1 MSPSKKMGGVNL
13 LNKAET
19 KKYKKIGFK
28 HMSYKT
34 QKKIIIALFLTI
46 PLLFMFVF
54 TYLPAINMIS
64 YSFTNWKGY
73 GDKVF
78 VGLQNYIDILSDP
91 ETFSVLKN
99 SLYYFVGGL
108 IQLILSFVFA
118 VILNSRIKGKG
129 FFKSLFFFPYL
140 VNGVAISLMFL
151 FFFQPSGTLD
161 TVLTALGLES
171 LIRQWLGDAAYVNFS
186 LAFTSIWRFFGYN
199 FVIFLGA
206 LQSISDEVLEAADL
220 DGATEW
226 DKIRYIYIPS
236 VKRIIQLNLVLNI
249 SGAISVF
256 EIPYIMTGGANGS
269 STFVIE
275 TMNTAFK
282 FNKVGKASA
291 MAVIVMFIVVAVALI
306 QNIFFKEEKDAK

>member
-1 MSPSKKMGGVNL
+1 M
-13 LNKAET
+13 
-19 KKYKKIGFK
+19 FK
-28 HMSYKT
+28 NVSYKT
-34 QKKIIIALFLTI
+34 QRKFIIALFLVI
-46 PLLFMFVF
+46 PLTLLFVF

-73 GDKVF
+73 GPKTF
-78 VGLQNYIDILSDP
+78 VGLENYINIFSDP
-91 ETFSVLKN
+91 EVFSVLKN

-108 IQLILSFVFA
+108 IQLALAFIFS
-118 VILNSRIKGKG
+118 VIINSKIKGKS

-140 VNGVAISLMFL
+140 INGVAISLMFL
-151 FFFQPSGTLD
+151 FFFQPSGTFD
-161 TVLTALGLES
+161 TVLSMLGLDS
-171 LIRQWLGDAAYVNFS
+171 LIRQWLGDAQYVNFS

-199 FVIFLGA
+199 FIIFLGA

-220 DGATEW
+220 DGAGDW

-256 EIPYIMTGGANGS
+256 EIPYIMTGGSNGS

-275 TMNTAFK
+275 TIKTAFTY
-282 FNKVGKASA
+282 NKVGKASA
-291 MAVIVMFIVVAVALI
+291 MAVIVMFIVAAVALI
-306 QNIFFKEEKDAK
+306 QNIFFKEDKEYAK

>member
-1 MSPSKKMGGVNL
+1 M
-13 LNKAET
+13 
-19 KKYKKIGFK
+19 FK
-28 HMSYKT
+28 NVSYKT
-34 QKKIIIALFLTI
+34 QRKFIIALFLLI
-46 PLLFMFVF
+46 PLTLLFVF

-73 GDKVF
+73 GPKTF
-78 VGLQNYIDILSDP
+78 VGLENYINIFSDP
-91 ETFSVLKN
+91 EVFSVLKN

-108 IQLILSFVFA
+108 IQLALAFVFA
-118 VILNSRIKGKG
+118 VIINSKIKGKS

-140 VNGVAISLMFL
+140 INGVAISLMFL
-151 FFFQPSGTLD
+151 FFFQPSGTFD
-161 TVLTALGLES
+161 TVLSMLGLDS
-171 LIRQWLGDAAYVNFS
+171 LIRQWLGDAQYVNFS

-199 FVIFLGA
+199 FIIFLGA

-220 DGATEW
+220 DGAGDW

-256 EIPYIMTGGANGS
+256 EIPYIMTGGSNGS

-275 TMNTAFK
+275 TIKTAFTY
-282 FNKVGKASA
+282 NKVGKASA
-291 MAVIVMFIVVAVALI
+291 MAVIVMFIVAAVALI
-306 QNIFFKEEKDAK
+306 QNIFFKEEKEYAK

>member
-1 MSPSKKMGGVNL
+1 M
-13 LNKAET
+13 
-19 KKYKKIGFK
+19 FK
-28 HMSYKT
+28 NVSYKT
-34 QKKIIIALFLTI
+34 QRKFIIALFLVI
-46 PLLFMFVF
+46 PLTLLFVF

-73 GDKVF
+73 GSKTF
-78 VGLQNYIDILSDP
+78 VGLENYINIFSDP
-91 ETFSVLKN
+91 EVFSVLKN

-108 IQLILSFVFA
+108 IQLALAFIFA
-118 VILNSRIKGKG
+118 VIINSKIKGKS

-140 VNGVAISLMFL
+140 INGVAISLMFL
-151 FFFQPSGTLD
+151 FFFQPSGTFD
-161 TVLTALGLES
+161 TVLSMLGLDS
-171 LIRQWLGDAAYVNFS
+171 LIRQWLGDAQYVNFS

-199 FVIFLGA
+199 FIIFLGA

-220 DGATEW
+220 DGAGDW

-256 EIPYIMTGGANGS
+256 EIPYIMTGGSNGS

-275 TMNTAFK
+275 TIKTAFTY
-282 FNKVGKASA
+282 NKVGKASA
-291 MAVIVMFIVVAVALI
+291 MAVIVMFIVAAVALI
-306 QNIFFKEEKDAK
+306 QNIFFKEDKEYAK

>member
-1 MSPSKKMGGVNL
+1 M
-13 LNKAET
+13 
-19 KKYKKIGFK
+19 FK
-28 HMSYKT
+28 NVSYKT
-34 QKKIIIALFLTI
+34 QRKLIITLFLLI
-46 PLLFMFVF
+46 PLTLLFVF

-64 YSFTNWKGY
+64 YSFTDWKGY
-73 GDKVF
+73 GAKNF
-78 VGLQNYIDILSDP
+78 VGMQNYINIFSDP
-91 ETFSVLKN
+91 EIFSVLKN

-108 IQLILSFVFA
+108 IQLGLSFVFA
-118 VILNSRIKGKG
+118 VIINSKIKGKG

-140 VNGVAISLMFL
+140 INGVAISLMFL

-161 TVLTALGLES
+161 TVLSMLGLDGM
-171 LIRQWLGDAAYVNFS
+171 IRQWLGDAHYVNFS

-199 FVIFLGA
+199 FIIFLGA

-220 DGATEW
+220 DGAGDW
-226 DKIRYIYIPS
+226 QKIRYIYIPS

-275 TMNTAFK
+275 TMKTAFTY
-282 FNKVGKASA
+282 NKVGKASA
-291 MAVIVMFIVVAVALI
+291 MAVIVMLIVAAVAVI
-306 QNIFFKEEKDAK
+306 QNIFFKEDKEYAK

>member
-1 MSPSKKMGGVNL
+1 M
-13 LNKAET
+13 
-19 KKYKKIGFK
+19 FK
-28 HMSYKT
+28 NVSYKT
-34 QKKIIIALFLTI
+34 QRKLIITLFLLI
-46 PLLFMFVF
+46 PLTLLFVF

-64 YSFTNWKGY
+64 YSFTDWKGY
-73 GDKVF
+73 GAKNF
-78 VGLQNYIDILSDP
+78 IGMQNYINIFSDP
-91 ETFSVLKN
+91 EIFSVLKN

-108 IQLILSFVFA
+108 IQLGLSFIFA
-118 VILNSRIKGKG
+118 VIINSKIKGKG

-140 VNGVAISLMFL
+140 INGVAISLMFL

-161 TVLTALGLES
+161 TVLSMLGLDGM
-171 LIRQWLGDAAYVNFS
+171 IRQWLGDAHYVNFS

-199 FVIFLGA
+199 FIIFLGA

-220 DGATEW
+220 DGAGDW
-226 DKIRYIYIPS
+226 QKIRYIYIPS

-275 TMNTAFK
+275 TMKTAFTY
-282 FNKVGKASA
+282 NKVGKASA
-291 MAVIVMFIVVAVALI
+291 MAVIVMLIVAAVAAI
-306 QNIFFKEEKDAK
+306 QNIFFKEDKEYAK

>member
-1 MSPSKKMGGVNL
+1 M
-13 LNKAET
+13 
-19 KKYKKIGFK
+19 FK
-28 HMSYKT
+28 NVSYKT
-34 QKKIIIALFLTI
+34 QRKFIIALFLLI
-46 PLLFMFVF
+46 PLTLLFVF

-64 YSFTNWKGY
+64 YSFTDWKGY
-73 GDKVF
+73 GAKNF
-78 VGLQNYIDILSDP
+78 VGMQNYINIFSDP
-91 ETFSVLKN
+91 EIFSVLKN

-108 IQLILSFVFA
+108 IQLGLSFVFA
-118 VILNSRIKGKG
+118 VIINSKIKGKG

-140 VNGVAISLMFL
+140 INGVAISLMFL

-161 TVLTALGLES
+161 TVLSMLGLDGM
-171 LIRQWLGDAAYVNFS
+171 IRQWLGDAHYVNFS

-199 FVIFLGA
+199 FIIFLGA

-220 DGATEW
+220 DGAGDW
-226 DKIRYIYIPS
+226 QKIRYIYIPS

-275 TMNTAFK
+275 TMKTAFTY
-282 FNKVGKASA
+282 NKVGKASA
-291 MAVIVMFIVVAVALI
+291 MAVIVMLIVAAVAAI
-306 QNIFFKEEKDAK
+306 QNIFFKEDKEYAK

>member
-1 MSPSKKMGGVNL
+1 M
-13 LNKAET
+13 
-19 KKYKKIGFK
+19 FK
-28 HMSYKT
+28 NVSYKT
-34 QKKIIIALFLTI
+34 QRKLIITLFLLI
-46 PLLFMFVF
+46 PLTLLFVF

-64 YSFTNWKGY
+64 YSFTDWKGY
-73 GDKVF
+73 GAKNF
-78 VGLQNYIDILSDP
+78 IGMQNYINIFSDP
-91 ETFSVLKN
+91 EIFSVLKN

-108 IQLILSFVFA
+108 IQLGLSFVFA
-118 VILNSRIKGKG
+118 VIINSKIKGKG

-140 VNGVAISLMFL
+140 INGVAISLMFL

-161 TVLTALGLES
+161 TVLSMLGLDGM
-171 LIRQWLGDAAYVNFS
+171 IRQWLGDAHYVNFS

-199 FVIFLGA
+199 FIIFLGA

-220 DGATEW
+220 DGAGDW
-226 DKIRYIYIPS
+226 QKIRYIYIPS

-275 TMNTAFK
+275 TMKTAFTY
-282 FNKVGKASA
+282 NKVGKASA
-291 MAVIVMFIVVAVALI
+291 MAVIVMLIVAAVAAI
-306 QNIFFKEEKDAK
+306 QNIFFKEDKEYAK

>member
-1 MSPSKKMGGVNL
+1 M
-13 LNKAET
+13 
-19 KKYKKIGFK
+19 FK
-28 HMSYKT
+28 NVSYKT
-34 QKKIIIALFLTI
+34 QRKLIITLFLLI
-46 PLLFMFVF
+46 PLTLLFVF

-64 YSFTNWKGY
+64 YSFTDWKGY
-73 GDKVF
+73 GAKNF
-78 VGLQNYIDILSDP
+78 VGMQNYINIFSDP
-91 ETFSVLKN
+91 EIFSVLKN

-108 IQLILSFVFA
+108 IQLGLSFVFA
-118 VILNSRIKGKG
+118 VIINSKIKGKG

-140 VNGVAISLMFL
+140 INGVAISLMFL

-161 TVLTALGLES
+161 TVLSMLGLDGM
-171 LIRQWLGDAAYVNFS
+171 IRQWLGDAHYVNFS

-199 FVIFLGA
+199 FIILLGA

-220 DGATEW
+220 DGAGDW
-226 DKIRYIYIPS
+226 QKIRYIYIPS

-275 TMNTAFK
+275 TMKTAFTY
-282 FNKVGKASA
+282 NKVGKASA
-291 MAVIVMFIVVAVALI
+291 MAVIVMLIVAAVAAI
-306 QNIFFKEEKDAK
+306 QNIFFKEDKEYAK

>member
-1 MSPSKKMGGVNL
+1 M
-13 LNKAET
+13 
-19 KKYKKIGFK
+19 FK
-28 HMSYKT
+28 NVSYKT
-34 QKKIIIALFLTI
+34 QRKLIITLFLLI
-46 PLLFMFVF
+46 PLTLLFVF

-64 YSFTNWKGY
+64 YSFTDWKGY
-73 GDKVF
+73 GAKNF
-78 VGLQNYIDILSDP
+78 VGMQNYINIFSDP
-91 ETFSVLKN
+91 EIFSVLKN

-108 IQLILSFVFA
+108 IQLGLSFVFA
-118 VILNSRIKGKG
+118 VIINSKIKGKG

-140 VNGVAISLMFL
+140 INGVAISLMFL

-161 TVLTALGLES
+161 TVLSMLGLDGM
-171 LIRQWLGDAAYVNFS
+171 IRQWLGDAHYVNFS

-199 FVIFLGA
+199 FIIFLGA

-220 DGATEW
+220 DGAGDW
-226 DKIRYIYIPS
+226 QKIRYIYIPS

-275 TMNTAFK
+275 TMKTAFTY
-282 FNKVGKASA
+282 NKVGKASA
-291 MAVIVMFIVVAVALI
+291 MAVIVMLIVAAVAAV
-306 QNIFFKEEKDAK
+306 QNIFFKEDKEYAK

>member
-1 MSPSKKMGGVNL
+1 M
-13 LNKAET
+13 
-19 KKYKKIGFK
+19 FK
-28 HMSYKT
+28 NVIYKT
-34 QKKIIIALFLTI
+34 QRKLIITLFLLI
-46 PLLFMFVF
+46 PLTLLFVF

-64 YSFTNWKGY
+64 YSFTDWKGY
-73 GDKVF
+73 GAKNF
-78 VGLQNYIDILSDP
+78 VGMQNYINIFSDP
-91 ETFSVLKN
+91 EIFSVLKN

-108 IQLILSFVFA
+108 IQLGLSFVFA
-118 VILNSRIKGKG
+118 VIINSKIKGKG

-140 VNGVAISLMFL
+140 INGVAISLMFL

-161 TVLTALGLES
+161 TVLSMLGLDGM
-171 LIRQWLGDAAYVNFS
+171 IRQWLGDAHYVNFS

-199 FVIFLGA
+199 FIIFLGA

-220 DGATEW
+220 DGAGDW
-226 DKIRYIYIPS
+226 QKIRYIYIPS

-275 TMNTAFK
+275 TMKTAFTY
-282 FNKVGKASA
+282 NKVGKASA
-291 MAVIVMFIVVAVALI
+291 MAVIVMLIVAAVAAI
-306 QNIFFKEEKDAK
+306 QNIFFKEDKEYAK

>member
-1 MSPSKKMGGVNL
+1 M
-13 LNKAET
+13 
-19 KKYKKIGFK
+19 FK
-28 HMSYKT
+28 NVSYKT
-34 QKKIIIALFLTI
+34 QRKFIIALFLLI
-46 PLLFMFVF
+46 PLTLLFVF

-64 YSFTNWKGY
+64 YSFTDWKGY
-73 GDKVF
+73 GAKNF
-78 VGLQNYIDILSDP
+78 IGMQNYINIFSDP
-91 ETFSVLKN
+91 EIFSVLKN

-108 IQLILSFVFA
+108 IQLGLSFVFA
-118 VILNSRIKGKG
+118 VIINSKIKGKG

-140 VNGVAISLMFL
+140 INGVAISLMFL

-161 TVLTALGLES
+161 TVLSMLGLDGM
-171 LIRQWLGDAAYVNFS
+171 IRQWLGDAHYVNFS

-199 FVIFLGA
+199 FIIFLGA

-220 DGATEW
+220 DGAGDW
-226 DKIRYIYIPS
+226 QKIRYIYIPS

-275 TMNTAFK
+275 TMKTAFTY
-282 FNKVGKASA
+282 NKVGKASA
-291 MAVIVMFIVVAVALI
+291 MAVIVMLIVAAVAAI
-306 QNIFFKEEKDAK
+306 QNIFFKEDKEYAK

>member
-1 MSPSKKMGGVNL
+1 MLNTAKISKP
-13 LNKAET
+13 
-19 KKYKKIGFK
+19 KKIGFK

-34 QKKIIIALFLTI
+34 QKKVIIAIFLTI
-46 PLLFMFVF
+46 PLLFMLVF

-64 YSFTNWKGY
+64 YSFTSWKGY

-78 VGLQNYIDILSDP
+78 VGFQNYIDILSDP
-91 ETFSVLKN
+91 ETFGVFKN
-99 SLYYFVGGL
+99 SLYYFIGGL
-108 IQLILSFVFA
+108 IQLALSFVFA
-118 VILNSRIKGKG
+118 VILNSRMKGKG

-186 LAFTSIWRFFGYN
+186 LAFTSVWRFFGYN

-206 LQSISDEVLEAADL
+206 LQSISDEVLEAAEL

-236 VKRIIQLNLVLNI
+236 VKRIIQLNLILNI

-256 EIPYIMTGGANGS
+256 EMPYIMTGGANGS

-291 MAVIVMFIVVAVALI
+291 MAVIVMLIVSAVALI

>member
-1 MSPSKKMGGVNL
+1 M
-13 LNKAET
+13 
-19 KKYKKIGFK
+19 FK
-28 HMSYKT
+28 NVSYKT
-34 QKKIIIALFLTI
+34 QRKLIITLFLLI
-46 PLLFMFVF
+46 PLTLLFVF

-64 YSFTNWKGY
+64 YSFTDWKGY
-73 GDKVF
+73 GAKNF
-78 VGLQNYIDILSDP
+78 VGMQNYINIFSDP
-91 ETFSVLKN
+91 EIFSVLKN

-108 IQLILSFVFA
+108 IQLGLSFVFA
-118 VILNSRIKGKG
+118 VIINSKIKGKG

-140 VNGVAISLMFL
+140 INGVAISLMFL

-161 TVLTALGLES
+161 TVLSMLGLDGM
-171 LIRQWLGDAAYVNFS
+171 IRQWLGDAHYVNFS

-199 FVIFLGA
+199 FIIFLGA

-220 DGATEW
+220 DGAGDW
-226 DKIRYIYIPS
+226 QKIRYIYIPS

-275 TMNTAFK
+275 TMKTAFTY
-282 FNKVGKASA
+282 NKVGKASA
-291 MAVIVMFIVVAVALI
+291 MAVIVMLIVAAVVAI
-306 QNIFFKEEKDAK
+306 QNIFFKEDKEYAK

>member
-1 MSPSKKMGGVNL
+1 M
-13 LNKAET
+13 
-19 KKYKKIGFK
+19 FK
-28 HMSYKT
+28 NVSYKT
-34 QKKIIIALFLTI
+34 QRKLIITLFLLI
-46 PLLFMFVF
+46 PLTLLFVF

-64 YSFTNWKGY
+64 YSFTDWKGY
-73 GDKVF
+73 GAKNF
-78 VGLQNYIDILSDP
+78 VGMQNYINIFSDP
-91 ETFSVLKN
+91 EIFSVLKN

-108 IQLILSFVFA
+108 IQLGLSFVFA
-118 VILNSRIKGKG
+118 VIINSKIKGKG

-140 VNGVAISLMFL
+140 INGVAISLMFL

-161 TVLTALGLES
+161 TVLSMLGLDGM
-171 LIRQWLGDAAYVNFS
+171 IRQWLGDAHYVNFS

-199 FVIFLGA
+199 FIIFLGA

-220 DGATEW
+220 DGAGDW
-226 DKIRYIYIPS
+226 QKIRYIYIPS

-275 TMNTAFK
+275 TMKTAFTY
-282 FNKVGKASA
+282 NKVGKASA
-291 MAVIVMFIVVAVALI
+291 MAVIVMLIVAAVAAI
-306 QNIFFKEEKDAK
+306 QNIFFKEDKEYAK